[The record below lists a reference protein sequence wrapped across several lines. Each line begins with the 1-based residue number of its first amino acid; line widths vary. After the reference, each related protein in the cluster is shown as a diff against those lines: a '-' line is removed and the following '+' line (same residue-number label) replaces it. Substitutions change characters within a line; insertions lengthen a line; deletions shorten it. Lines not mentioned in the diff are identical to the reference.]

1 MGWDGTD
8 HERALE
14 TVYNRTIN
22 VDFQYIRA
30 MRSLRHSKHMGTNMD
45 IEAMR
50 LKMKAHIA
58 TRATMAPHSLQYLKL
73 TF

>member
-1 MGWDGTD
+1 MGLDGTD

-30 MRSLRHSKHMGTNMD
+30 IAITCTWESTW
-45 IEAMR
+45 I
-50 LKMKAHIA
+50 LK
-58 TRATMAPHSLQYLKL
+58 P
-73 TF
+73 